1 MIKNFKKRTWVKKYK
16 KLSKVLSNVSSLE
29 SRVTAYAPRIDSCS
43 RLLNV
48 KCKNCNNYQTYSKI
62 HGLFVPRLKKNN
74 NSNNNKRK
82 LLFHIKHSK
91 HSQPTI
97 QRNYLLKIFTLQ
109 TSILNQLQSFIHVF
123 IFISNQVAKGLML
136 KMVQILSNLLSNLQ
150 H

>member
-1 MIKNFKKRTWVKKYK
+1 MIKHLKKRTWVKKYK
-16 KLSKVLSNVSSLE
+16 KLSKVLSNFSSWE
-29 SRVTAYAPRIDSCS
+29 NRVTAYVPHIDSCS

-48 KCKNCNNYQTYSKI
+48 KCKNRNNYQTYSKI

-150 H
+150 Q